1 MSEADRQLW
10 DEKWSETEG
19 TREVSDVL
27 RQFRHYLGLG
37 TALDVACGLGQNSI
51 WLAQQ
56 GYSVVGVDLSA
67 VALAEARRAA
77 TEADLGGKVLF
88 AQVDLDQWRP
98 APESVD
104 LLCVLRFLDRALI
117 PHLQLAVRPG
127 GLAIYSTRH
136 VGVLRRRPD
145 ANREFLL
152 GPGELLYLFAG
163 WRVLEHSEGR
173 ENAHL
178 IARKPG

>member
-1 MSEADRQLW
+1 MSDADRQLW
-10 DEKWSETEG
+10 DEKWSESEG

-27 RQFRHYLGLG
+27 RQYRHYLGLG
-37 TALDVACGLGQNSI
+37 AALDVACGLGQNSI

-56 GYSVVGVDLSA
+56 GYGVLGVDLSS
-67 VALAEARRAA
+67 VALTEARRAA
-77 TEADLGGKVLF
+77 ETSGLDGKVLF
-88 AQVDLDQWRP
+88 AQVDLDEWRP
-98 APESVD
+98 APESVN

-145 ANREFLL
+145 ANREYLL
-152 GPGELLYLFAG
+152 GPGELLQLFAG
-163 WRVLEHSEGR
+163 WRVLDHGERR
-173 ENAHL
+173 ENARL